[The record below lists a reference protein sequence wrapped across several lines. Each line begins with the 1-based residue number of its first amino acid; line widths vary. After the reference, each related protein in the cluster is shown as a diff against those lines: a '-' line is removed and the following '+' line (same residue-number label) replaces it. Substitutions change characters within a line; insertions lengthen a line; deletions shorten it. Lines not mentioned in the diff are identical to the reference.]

1 MTGTSI
7 PTPTRKYDLC
17 FARWVYKNVEGAD
30 RLSLCMQCGMCSGS
44 CPIGG
49 EMDNGPRKLFMM
61 IRAGMKE
68 EVLTASTIWNCTQ
81 CYNCVVRCPRQV
93 PVTYILQSLAAHAH
107 REGYAP
113 KKATARFSKAFWLSV
128 ALVRPYRRAH
138 GDDALLLLL
147 RHQGRHQA
155 RAREPAHRAENGDD
169 GAHGASAC
177 RIAPRVRAACG
188 QFWPKPP
195 RLKRAKGRANER
207 QDQVHLLSWLQLA
220 GRWHPSRP
228 LAQGHHAQA
237 RLSSLRPSR
246 TGTAAARRSAM

>member
-7 PTPTRKYDLC
+7 PTPTRKYDLG

-68 EVLTASTIWNCTQ
+68 EVLTASTMWNCTQ

-113 KKATARFSKAFWLSV
+113 AKPTARFSKAFWLSV
-128 ALVRPYRRAH
+128 RWFGRTDERMATMLYFFSYGIVEGIKRAIANLPIAQKMVMTGRMGVGLPH
-138 GDDALLLLL
+138 RSKGAGTL
-147 RHQGRHQA
+147 RA
-155 RAREPAHRAENGDD
+155 ILAKATEVEARERA
-169 GAHGASAC
+169 
-177 RIAPRVRAACG
+177 G
-188 QFWPKPP
+188 Q
-195 RLKRAKGRANER
+195 
-207 QDQVHLLSWLQLA
+207 
-220 GRWHPSRP
+220 
-228 LAQGHHAQA
+228 
-237 RLSSLRPSR
+237 
-246 TGTAAARRSAM
+246 